1 MVVTILTGHVS
12 MDTAYLVADYPYGR
26 KVRCR
31 IRYWLEHKPSK
42 GYRFVSQTEN
52 PKTLQW
58 NAPKASTYAE
68 VAAQMFLDEEGHVR
82 WDALTAYSDDKRK
95 REYVER
101 YPQDENILPLALA
114 KVNFLRKRLAG
125 KIGGTINGVVQEMK
139 EWEKAE
145 MEESLTYWEALLAT
159 KRPSKEA

>member
-68 VAAQMFLDEEGHVR
+68 VAAQMFLDEAGHVQ

-95 REYVER
+95 REYIER
-101 YPQDENILPLALA
+101 FPLDTNILPLALA

-125 KIGGTINGVVQEMK
+125 KIGWTINGVVQEMK
-139 EWEKAE
+139 EGEKAE

-159 KRPSKEA
+159 KMPSKEA